1 MRIEGCVALVTGAGS
16 GLGRALAVEL
26 AARGVHRLFL
36 VGRGAD
42 ALEATRRQLA
52 DPRLGMALVA
62 DLTAPAQVERL
73 IQSIGLFTPQLDLL
87 VNNAGMVAAGR
98 FETQGEDAW
107 RQMLELNLIAPMRL
121 TRGLLPLL
129 RRSTQAR
136 VANVGSMLGDIGFPH
151 FAVYSATKF
160 GLRGWSEALRR
171 ELRAD
176 GIGVT
181 YCGPRGLRT
190 PAAEGFS
197 AHAQAFGM
205 ALDPPQDVARRIVSA
220 IARNARDVYPSGPE
234 RLFLMIQ
241 RLLPG
246 LVDRG
251 IARDLARALPRLPA
265 E

>member
-1 MRIEGCVALVTGAGS
+1 MHIEGSVALITGAGS

-26 AARGVHRLFL
+26 AARGATRLFL
-36 VGRGAD
+36 VGRRFE
-42 ALEATRRQLA
+42 ALEETRARLA
-52 DPRLGMALVA
+52 SPEAGTSLAS
-62 DLTAPAQVERL
+62 DLTDSAQLERL
-73 IQSIGLFTPQLDLL
+73 IRLVKSFTPKLDLL
-87 VNNAGMVAAGR
+87 VNNAGMVAAAP

-107 RQMLELNLIAPMRL
+107 RRMLELNLIAPMRL
-121 TRGLLPLL
+121 TRRLLPLL
-129 RRSTQAR
+129 RCSFQAR

-171 ELRAD
+171 ELNAD

-197 AHAQAFGM
+197 AHAQAFRM
-205 ALDPPQDVARRIVSA
+205 PLDEPEDVARRIVTA

-234 RLFLMIQ
+234 RLFLLIQ

-246 LVDRG
+246 VVDRG
-251 IARDLARALPRLPA
+251 VARDFARALPHLK